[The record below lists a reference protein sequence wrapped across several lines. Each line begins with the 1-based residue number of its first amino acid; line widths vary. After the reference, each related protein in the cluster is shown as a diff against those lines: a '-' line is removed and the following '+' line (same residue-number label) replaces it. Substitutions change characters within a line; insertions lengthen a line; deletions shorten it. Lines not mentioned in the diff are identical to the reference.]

1 MLHRIASQER
11 LKFVQTGTAVLRSM
25 ISLTSPTSYNR
36 AMRHLLS
43 VLLLSFSALRLNA
56 QAFDLAGPKV
66 DIHVKRGQVTLPIGE
81 VPNLLAGDRLWI
93 HPDFPDSQSARY
105 VLIIAFLRGITNP
118 PPNDWFT
125 RVETWN
131 REVREEGV
139 FVTVPQE

>member
-1 MLHRIASQER
+1 
-11 LKFVQTGTAVLRSM
+11 
-25 ISLTSPTSYNR
+25 
-36 AMRHLLS
+36 MRHLLS

-66 DIHVKRGQVTLPIGE
+66 DIHVKRGQVTLPIGQ

-105 VLIIAFLRGITNP
+105 VLIVAFLRGITNP

-125 RVETWN
+125 RVGTWN
-131 REVREEGV
+131 R
-139 FVTVPQE
+139 